1 MTEPA
6 ASRYAIRAFDLLH
19 RIVAASAVLTHMVFV
34 AFTVIGGFVAWLAP
48 WLLLPH
54 VAAAVWGGRM
64 AMTRAACPLSRLEDW
79 GRNGAGRPALDR
91 GGFVAHYFEG
101 RVYPV
106 RWARRVE
113 VVVGSLIVGSWIGL
127 ALR

>member
-1 MTEPA
+1 MAEPV
-6 ASRYAIRAFDLLH
+6 ASRYAGLRFDLLH

-54 VAAAVWGGRM
+54 VAAAAWGGRM

-79 GRNGAGRPALDR
+79 AGTAP
-91 GGFVAHYFEG
+91 GGPPSIDEASSRTTSRAG
-101 RVYPV
+101 SIPCDGL
-106 RWARRVE
+106 
-113 VVVGSLIVGSWIGL
+113 VGSRSWWAASSSVPG
-127 ALR
+127 